1 MRAGA
6 DILTTVRPLKAPDR
20 APLEGILRGTGVFS
34 DVEVGVA
41 MELIDAAL
49 ERPSQRD
56 YIVHTAEGGGGE
68 VQGYY
73 CIGPTPM
80 TAGTWDLYWIA
91 VDPAAAGGGIGKA
104 LLAHAEGLAVS
115 KGCTLMI
122 AETSSKPS
130 YDGTNR
136 FYLRNGY
143 RELARIRNYYHQ
155 GDDLVVYGKYFSSTT
170 EG

>member
-1 MRAGA
+1 MRAGT
-6 DILTTVRPLKAPDR
+6 DLLTAIRPLKASDR
-20 APLEGILRGTGVFS
+20 GPLEGILRRTGVFS
-34 DVEVGVA
+34 ETEVGVA
-41 MELIDAAL
+41 MELIDAVL
-49 ERPSQRD
+49 GNPGQRD
-56 YIVHTAEGGGGE
+56 YIIRTGEGAGGE

-91 VDPAAAGGGIGKA
+91 VDPESSGGGIGKA
-104 LLAHAEGLAVS
+104 LLRHCEELAAS
-115 KGCTLMI
+115 KGATLMI

-143 RELARIRNYYHQ
+143 GEVARIGMYYAP

>member
-1 MRAGA
+1 MRAGT
-6 DILTTVRPLKAPDR
+6 DVLTFIRPLKASDR
-20 APLEGILRGTGVFS
+20 GPLEAILRRTGVFS
-34 DVEVGVA
+34 EVEVGVA
-41 MELIDAAL
+41 MELIDTVL
-49 ERPSQRD
+49 SRPDQRD
-56 YIVHTAEGGGGE
+56 YIIHTAEGASEE
-68 VQGYY
+68 VQGYS

-91 VDPAAAGGGIGKA
+91 VDPEASGAGVGKA
-104 LLAHAEGLAVS
+104 LLRHCEELAVS

-136 FYLRNGY
+136 FYLRNAY
-143 RELARIRNYYHQ
+143 RELSRIRDYYRK
-155 GDDLVVYGKYFSSTT
+155 GDDLVVYGKYFPSTT

>member
-1 MRAGA
+1 MRAGT
-6 DILTTVRPLKAPDR
+6 DVLTAVRPLRPADR
-20 APLEGILRGTGVFS
+20 APLEAILRRTGVFA
-34 DVEVGVA
+34 DVEVTVA
-41 MELIDAAL
+41 MELIDAVL
-49 ERPSQRD
+49 SNPNQRD
-56 YIVHTAEGGGGE
+56 YVIFTAEGASEE

-91 VDPAAAGGGIGKA
+91 VDPEASGAGVGKT
-104 LLAHAEGLAVS
+104 LLRHSEEYAVA

-136 FYLRNGY
+136 FYLHNGY
-143 RELARIRNYYHQ
+143 RELSRIRDYYRK
-155 GDDLVVYGKYFSSTT
+155 GDDLVVYGKYFPSTT

>member
-6 DILTTVRPLKAPDR
+6 DVLTAIRPLEARDR
-20 APLEGILRGTGVFS
+20 APLEGILRRTGVFS

-41 MELIDAAL
+41 MELIDAVIAN
-49 ERPSQRD
+49 PQHRD
-56 YIVHTAEGGGGE
+56 YLIRTAESPAGG
-68 VQGYY
+68 VAGYY

-80 TAGTWDLYWIA
+80 TDGTWDLYWIA
-91 VDPAAAGGGIGKA
+91 VDPDASGGGVGKT
-104 LLAHAEGLAVS
+104 LLSHAEELAVS
-115 KGCTLMI
+115 KGCTLMV

-143 RELARIRNYYHQ
+143 QELARVREYYRK
-155 GDDLVVYGKYFSSTT
+155 GDDLVVYGKYFPSTT

>member
-1 MRAGA
+1 
-6 DILTTVRPLKAPDR
+6 
-20 APLEGILRGTGVFS
+20 
-34 DVEVGVA
+34 
-41 MELIDAAL
+41 MELIDAVLHNPA
-49 ERPSQRD
+49 SRD
-56 YIVHTAEGGGGE
+56 YIIYTAEGGGGGVE
-68 VQGYY
+68 GYY

-91 VDPAAAGGGIGKA
+91 VDPACSGSGVGKA
-104 LLAHAEGLAVS
+104 LLRHCEELAAS
-115 KGCTLMI
+115 KGATLMI

-143 RELARIRNYYHQ
+143 GEVTRIGKYYAP
-155 GDDLVVYGKYFSSTT
+155 GDDLVVYGKYFSQTT

>member
-1 MRAGA
+1 MRAGT
-6 DILTTVRPLKAPDR
+6 DSLTTVRSLAASDR
-20 APLEGILRGTGVFS
+20 GPLEGILRRTGVFS

-41 MELIDAAL
+41 MELIDAVLNNPA
-49 ERPSQRD
+49 QRD
-56 YIVHTAEGGGGE
+56 YIIYTAAGSGGE
-68 VQGYY
+68 VEGYY

-91 VDPAAAGGGIGKA
+91 VDPDSSGGGIGKA
-104 LLAHAEGLAVS
+104 LLRHCEELAAS
-115 KGCTLMI
+115 KGATLMI

-143 RELARIRNYYHQ
+143 GEVARVRDYYAK